1 MSLARSAVRPLRAA
15 PTPSSSRAASSRAA
29 KPTVPWKSK
38 THTRK
43 APGLPLPL
51 PAIFPQRVVLSDG
64 STFTSYTTAP
74 SPSIVRLARDV
85 TNNPMW
91 APGTE
96 KAGAQEDDEGAVG
109 RFRRRFAGAD
119 AAAAAT
125 AGADAAPPAQSFKAD
140 DLSWMSEGAKEEILS
155 DKERAGR
162 AKPKGK
168 KK

>member
-1 MSLARSAVRPLRAA
+1 MSLARSALRPLRSA
-15 PTPSSSRAASSRAA
+15 PTPSTSRAASTRAA
-29 KPTVPWKSK
+29 KPTVPWKTKS
-38 THTRK
+38 HTRK

-74 SPSIVRLARDV
+74 SPAIMRLARDV
-85 TNNPMW
+85 TNNPLW
-91 APGTE
+91 APGME
-96 KAGAQEDDEGAVG
+96 KAGASEDDEGAVG

-119 AAAAAT
+119 AAAAST
-125 AGADAAPPAQSFKAD
+125 DAGAAAPAQSFKAD
-140 DLSWMSEGAKEEILS
+140 DLSWMSEGGKEEILS

-162 AKPKGK
+162 SKPKGK